1 MILEDQFGDIIQKAR
16 SGLGKSKKELTETAG
31 IQIDRLDQIEA
42 CLAIPREDEVLRLA
56 SLLGLD
62 KAKLLDSAF
71 ERWSP
76 NPPPDSLTEKV
87 IPITGDVGGYMVN
100 GYIIYDKISKDA
112 AMIDTA
118 NHTGRMLDAIKV
130 RSLKLRYIFLT
141 HSHRDHIGDLARFEK
156 DIDADIYIGEEEL
169 KAGSRG
175 RWKGLEGAETF
186 SLGSILIHPVFAPGH
201 TNGSIS
207 YLAPASPA
215 GGNDICFVGDT
226 IFAGSVGR
234 STPASLYPTL
244 LRSLRERILSLDD
257 RCLLAPGH
265 GPITSVGEEKKHN
278 PFF

>member
-1 MILEDQFGDIIQKAR
+1 MILEDEFGDIIQKAR
-16 SGLGKSKKELTETAG
+16 SGLGKSKNEIAGAAG
-31 IQIDRLDQIEA
+31 IATERLDQLEG
-42 CLAIPREDEVLRLA
+42 CLGQPKEDEVTRLGRLLRL
-56 SLLGLD
+56 D
-62 KAKLLDSAF
+62 EVKLLDIALG
-71 ERWSP
+71 RWSP
-76 NPPPDSLTEKV
+76 GEPPHSFFDRV
-87 IPITGDVGGYMVN
+87 IVVTGDVGGYKVN
-100 GYIIYDKISKDA
+100 GYILFDKISKDA

-118 NHTGRMLDAIKV
+118 NDTGRMLAAIKE

-141 HSHRDHIGDLARFEK
+141 HAHHDHIGDLARFEK

-175 RWKGLEGAETF
+175 RWKGLKGAETF
-186 SLGSILIHPVFAPGH
+186 SLGSILIRSVFAPGH

-207 YLAPASPA
+207 YVA
-215 GGNDICFVGDT
+215 GDICFVGDT

-234 STPASLYPTL
+234 SNPASLYPTL

-265 GPITSVGEEKKHN
+265 GPITSVGNEKKHN

>member
-1 MILEDQFGDIIQKAR
+1 MILEDEFGDIIQKAR
-16 SGLGKSKKELTETAG
+16 SGLGKAKKEIAEAAG
-31 IQIDRLDQIEA
+31 IALERLDQLEG
-42 CLAIPREDEVLRLA
+42 CLGQPKEDEVARLGRM
-56 SLLGLD
+56 LGLD
-62 KAKLLDSAF
+62 EVKLLDIALG
-71 ERWSP
+71 RWSP
-76 NPPPDSLTEKV
+76 GKPPQSFFDRV
-87 IPITGDVGGYMVN
+87 IVVTGDVGGYKVN
-100 GYIIYDKISKDA
+100 GYIISDERSKDA

-118 NHTGRMLDAIKV
+118 NNTKRMLEALQA
-130 RSLKLRYIFLT
+130 RSLTLRFVFLT
-141 HSHRDHIGDLARFEK
+141 HAHHDHIGDLARFGK

-169 KAGSRG
+169 KTGSRG
-175 RWKGLEGAETF
+175 RWKGLKGAETF
-186 SLGSILIHPVFAPGH
+186 SLGSILIHSIFAPGH

-257 RCLLAPGH
+257 GCLLAPGH
-265 GPITSVGEEKKHN
+265 GPITSVGNEKKHN

>member
-16 SGLGKSKKELTETAG
+16 TGLGRPKKEIVETAG
-31 IQIDRLDQIEA
+31 IAPDRLDQIEA

-56 SLLGLD
+56 SLLNLD

-76 NPPPDSLTEKV
+76 NPPPDSLADKV
-87 IPITGDVGGYMVN
+87 ISVTGDAGGYKVN
-100 GYIIYDKISKDA
+100 GYIIFDKISKDT

-118 NHTGRMLDAIKV
+118 NDMGRMLEALKE

-141 HSHRDHIGDLARFEK
+141 HAHHDHIGDLAGFEK
-156 DIDADIYIGEEEL
+156 DIDAEIYIGEEEL

-175 RWKGLEGAETF
+175 RWKGLKGAETF
-186 SLGSILIHPVFAPGH
+186 SLGSILIHSIFVPGH

-207 YLAPASPA
+207 YLALASPA

-234 STPASLYPTL
+234 SNPASLYPTL

-265 GPITSVGEEKKHN
+265 GPITSVGDEKKHN